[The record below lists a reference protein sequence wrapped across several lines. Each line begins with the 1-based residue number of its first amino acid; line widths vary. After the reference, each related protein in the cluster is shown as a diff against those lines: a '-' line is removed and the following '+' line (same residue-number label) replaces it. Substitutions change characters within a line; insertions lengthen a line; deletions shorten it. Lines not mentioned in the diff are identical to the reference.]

1 MGPLFFSFCKFTDPK
16 FRKNHCN
23 NLCLHR
29 ANYSLWYEFN
39 MSMRKILNFYLM
51 ISSDKESITALAK
64 LFQLTGIIYPQL
76 KMCTIF
82 LP

>member
-1 MGPLFFSFCKFTDPK
+1 MGPLFLAFLSSQILSSEKITAI
-16 FRKNHCN
+16 R
-23 NLCLHR
+23 LCLHR
-29 ANYSLWYEFN
+29 ANYSLWYDFN

-51 ISSDKESITALAK
+51 ISHDKESITALGK
-64 LFQLTGIIYPQL
+64 LFQLTEVIYPQL